1 MSAAAFKLPR
11 DIMAEN
17 VMLSAAG
24 RRVALMKLL
33 EQSMAD
39 LNIHGGVL
47 ATDLHA
53 MSPAMQLARETA
65 LVPPYRDPN
74 CLDFLLQ
81 LCEQYRIRLIVPTI
95 DPELVFYTE
104 HRTAFANIG
113 CQINVSD
120 SAAIDISF
128 DKLKTHDWLT
138 QNDLPRVRQATLS
151 QVLAGEV
158 KFELPVIIKPRRGSS
173 SIGITIA
180 RTFEQLQTR
189 GHEADLL
196 VQSIATGREYTVD
209 VFVDRDGRCR
219 CAVPRRRIETR
230 GGEVSKGVTVRNRDV
245 MDLAWQVA
253 ETLPGAY
260 GVMNIQ
266 IFHDAATNQLAVIE
280 INPRFGGG
288 YPLSEQAGAPMT
300 RWLLE
305 DVLKL
310 PSTSRADMWR
320 EGVVMLRYDAAVF
333 VEARDAG
340 LEL

>member
-1 MSAAAFKLPR
+1 MSSGSRKLPR

-24 RRVALMKLL
+24 RRVALMHLL

-53 MSPAMQLARETA
+53 LSPAMQMAREIA

-74 CLDFLLQ
+74 CLDFLLN
-81 LCEQYRIRLIVPTI
+81 LCETYHIRLIVPTI
-95 DPELVFYTE
+95 DPELVFYAK
-104 HRTAFANIG
+104 HRTAFANVG

-120 SAAIDISF
+120 SSAIDLSF
-128 DKLKTHDWLT
+128 DKLKTHEWLAT
-138 QNDLPRVRQATLS
+138 QDLPRVRQATLP
-151 QVLAGEV
+151 QVLSGEA
-158 KFELPVIIKPRRGSS
+158 KLDLPVIIKPRRGSS

-180 RTFEQLQTR
+180 RTFEQLQAR
-189 GHEADLL
+189 AHESDLL

-209 VFVDRDGRCR
+209 VFVDRDGNCR

-230 GGEVSKGVTVRNRDV
+230 GGEVSKGVTVRNREV
-245 MDLAWQVA
+245 IDLAWQVA
-253 ETLPGAY
+253 QTLPGAY

-266 IFHDAATNQLAVIE
+266 IFHDPTTNQLAVIE

-288 YPLSEQAGAPMT
+288 YPLSEEAGAPMT

-305 DVLKL
+305 DVLKY
-310 PSTSRADMWR
+310 PTTSRADMWR
-320 EGVVMLRYDAAVF
+320 EGLVMLRYDAAVF
-333 VEARDAG
+333 VDAKEAG
-340 LEL
+340 VEL